1 MVETSIK
8 ELPKAGVLT
17 KYLVAKFVDI
27 NDKPIDVIIPPNLQE
42 ELLQCD
48 LGTMVTL
55 ELATK
60 GQKIFT
66 NNINYI
72 QKCLKNVAA

>member
-1 MVETSIK
+1 MVETFTQEI
-8 ELPKAGVLT
+8 PKAGVLT
-17 KYLVAKFVDI
+17 EYLVAKFVDI

-55 ELATK
+55 ELVAK
-60 GQKIFT
+60 GKKTFT